1 MPKVY
6 ENKYAKKVA
15 WFRKWFRGKRAMEGV
30 SLSDLAQKRNMTTA
44 NVSAK
49 LRFVG
54 SGQTVIT
61 YEDLIV
67 FFESVHA
74 TPEEIA
80 KCFIL

>member
-6 ENKYAKKVA
+6 ENKYARKVA
-15 WFRKWFRGKRAMEGV
+15 WFRRWFRGKRAMEGV
-30 SLSDLAQKRNMTTA
+30 NQADLARKRNMTTA
-44 NVSAK
+44 NISAK
-49 LRFVG
+49 LRVNG

-80 KCFIL
+80 ECFIL